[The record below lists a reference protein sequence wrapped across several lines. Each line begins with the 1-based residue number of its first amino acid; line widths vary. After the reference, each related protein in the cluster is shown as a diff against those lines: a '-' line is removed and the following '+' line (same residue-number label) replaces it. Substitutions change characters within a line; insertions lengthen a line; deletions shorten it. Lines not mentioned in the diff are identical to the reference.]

1 LNASDPLEHAA
12 SDIPAARG
20 ASRPRPWTLHAL
32 NSGVIFSATCRGVA
46 MLPRR
51 VSYAIGVVGTWLAWR
66 FMSHTRSAL
75 ADNLRA
81 VFPDAPEA
89 DLRRHALSTFRAY
102 ARDVI
107 DFLHA
112 LRAPEADLPRV
123 FEFRRDDQQLLDDLL
138 ARGRGIVLVSGHY
151 GNWEA
156 GAVFLRR
163 VCRMPLTIVAMTEAS
178 PEVNRLRREIRGRLG
193 ADTIEV
199 RQSLD
204 TALQIRR
211 RLADNG
217 IVAMLMDRH
226 LGRDRIEVTFLGRRA
241 SFLKTPPLMGFLT
254 GAPLLPCFVE
264 RTRPGRFTVSA
275 GEPILVS
282 TDLGREDAVQ
292 RAAQQFADQ
301 LSARV
306 RMHPEYWYHFYR
318 YWESSPGNVVRPA

>member
-1 LNASDPLEHAA
+1 MPTASSHKRPPE
-12 SDIPAARG
+12 RG
-20 ASRPRPWTLHAL
+20 GQIPRPWTVHGL

-46 MLPRR
+46 ILPRR
-51 VSYAIGVVGTWLAWR
+51 VSYGIGYAGTWIAWR
-66 FMSHTRSAL
+66 LMRKTRTAV
-75 ADNLRA
+75 AENLRA
-81 VFPDAPEA
+81 MFPNASNGA
-89 DLRRHALSTFRAY
+89 LRCRALSTFRAY

-112 LRAPEADLPRV
+112 LRASEADLARV
-123 FEFRRDDQQLLDDLL
+123 FEFTHEDRQRLDDLL
-138 ARGRGIVLVSGHY
+138 AQGRGIILISGHY

-156 GAVFLRR
+156 GGVFLRR
-163 VCRMPLTIVAMTEAS
+163 VCGLPLAIVAMTEAS
-178 PEVNRLRREIRGRLG
+178 PDVNRLRREIRGRLG

-226 LGRDRIEVTFLGRRA
+226 LGRDRIDVTLLGRPA
-241 SFLKTPPLMGFLT
+241 SFLRTPPLMGFLT

-264 RTRPGRFTVSA
+264 RTGPVRFTVHA
-275 GEPILVS
+275 GEPIVVS
-282 TDLGREDAVQ
+282 KDLERDAAVQ
-292 RAAQQFADQ
+292 SAAQQFADQ

-306 RMHPEYWYHFYR
+306 RTRPEYWYHFYR
-318 YWESSPGNVVRPA
+318 YWETDSERVDRPA